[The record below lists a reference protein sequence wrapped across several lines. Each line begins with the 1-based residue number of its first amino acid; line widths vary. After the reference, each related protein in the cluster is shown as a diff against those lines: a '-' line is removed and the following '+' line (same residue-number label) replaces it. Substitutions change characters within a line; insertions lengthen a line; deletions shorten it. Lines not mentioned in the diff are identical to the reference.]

1 MTNLVPRVRL
11 ADLAADV
18 PYPIGDG
25 DHGQIKP
32 AYYKNEGIPYIRVG
46 DIGWGE
52 FTPKGLVYISDEVHQ
67 KNLKSE
73 LRPGDIL
80 LAKTGATIGKCCI
93 VPDHI
98 SKANTTSSVGK
109 ITLDPKKVL
118 PKWVLYWFLTAEFQK
133 YLWSIS
139 TRAAQPGFNIV
150 DMKGF
155 LIPLPPLAEQQR
167 IVALLD
173 EAFAGID
180 EAMAKAEANQAN
192 AEALLKSYLHATFR
206 TQKPGWHES
215 KLGSIGKV
223 SMCKRILKE
232 QTSPT
237 GDIPFYKIGTF
248 GKQADA
254 FIPSSIYEDFRG
266 RYPFPN
272 KGDILI
278 SAAGTIGRRVRY
290 DGEPAYFQDS
300 NIVWIDNDER
310 LVLNDYL
317 YHVYSACEWN
327 STSGATISRL
337 YNDDLRNVDI
347 LFPPSQ
353 SEQKAIAKTMDEV
366 GEEIRKLGVTLQLRL
381 EAHSKLKSS
390 LLTKAFAGEL
400 TA

>member
-1 MTNLVPRVRL
+1 MKAGWKTVQLGEILNVQNGYAFDSKFFGAGGMPLIRIRDIKHGTTTETCYSGDYDDSYVVHSGDYL
-11 ADLAADV
+11 
-18 PYPIGDG
+18 IGMD
-25 DHGQIKP
+25 
-32 AYYKNEGIPYIRVG
+32 
-46 DIGWGE
+46 GE
-52 FTPKGLVYISDEVHQ
+52 FRCYMWHGPAA
-67 KNLKSE
+67 
-73 LRPGDIL
+73 L
-80 LAKTGATIGKCCI
+80 LNQRVCRLTNFS
-93 VPDHI
+93 P
-98 SKANTTSSVGK
+98 N
-109 ITLDPKKVL
+109 VL
-118 PKWVLYWFLTAEFQK
+118 PAFVCYGINK
-133 YLWSIS
+133 YLKEIEDVTGYSTVKHLSSKSILS
-139 TRAAQPGFNIV
+139 IQF
-150 DMKGF
+150 
-155 LIPLPPLAEQQR
+155 PLPPLAEQKR

-180 EAMAKAEANQAN
+180 EAMAKAEATQAN

-206 TQKPGWHES
+206 TPKPGWHES
-215 KLGSIGKV
+215 KLGAVGKV

-248 GKQADA
+248 GRQPDA
-254 FIPSSIYEDFRG
+254 YIPSSIYEDFRG
-266 RYPFPN
+266 KYPFPN

-353 SEQKAIAKTMDEV
+353 SEQKAIAKAMDEV

-381 EAHSKLKSS
+381 KAHSKLKSS
-390 LLTKAFAGEL
+390 FLSQAFAGEL